1 MTGLFDWERFQKL
14 PLVGI
19 LRGFDL
25 AASQQA
31 VRSAAAG
38 GLTTVEITLNSPAA
52 TSQIERLRHEFGD
65 RVNVGAGTV
74 CTVEDARLAIQCGA
88 TFIVTPIVD
97 GDVIQVCRDADVPA
111 FVGAMTPSEVFQ
123 AWKLGAAIVKI
134 FPADALGPTYLQS
147 LRGPLPQ
154 ISLMPTG
161 GVTVESLASFHR
173 AGAIAFGI
181 GGPLFDAQ
189 RIAAQDWDWIQE
201 QTTRFVAAYRA
212 VA

>member
-25 AASQQA
+25 AASHAA
-31 VRSAAAG
+31 VQSAALG
-38 GLTTVEITLNSPAA
+38 GLTTVEITLNSPDAA
-52 TSQIERLRHEFGD
+52 SQIERLRDEFGD

-74 CTVEDARLAIQCGA
+74 CTIEDAHLAIQCGA

-97 GDVIQVCRDADVPA
+97 GDLIQVCRDADVPA

-123 AWKLGAAIVKI
+123 AWKLGAAIVKV
-134 FPADALGPTYLQS
+134 FPADVLGPAYLHS

-181 GGPLFDAQ
+181 GSPLFNAQ

-201 QTTRFVAAYRA
+201 QATRFVDAYRA